1 MKKIWLAAALAA
13 AVLCGGAAEAAQP
26 GLTDHPAQI
35 ETEAPQ
41 VLADCEA
48 KLPVWKGGTALQ
60 RARVNAAVEAEAARF
75 AARLTDLRTHG
86 EVSGWLSWQA
96 GRADA
101 ELVSLVL
108 YESVYFKGAAHPSTT
123 VVGLT
128 FDAKGEPV
136 ARKEALA
143 RAVPQTAEDINAA
156 IERQGKERD
165 LMLFRPEWRTVQ
177 GWPQEFYVGADGRLY
192 FIFQQYDIA
201 PYAAG
206 WIAIDAGPWTS

>member
-13 AVLCGGAAEAAQP
+13 AVLCGGTAEAAQP

-41 VLADCEA
+41 MPADCEA

-60 RARVNAAVEAEAARF
+60 RARVNAAIEAETARF
-75 AARLTDLRTHG
+75 TTRLTNLRRNG

-101 ELVSLVL
+101 DLVSLVL
-108 YESVYFKGAAHPSTT
+108 FESVYFKGAAHPSTT

-136 ARKEALA
+136 TREDALA
-143 RAVPQTAEDINAA
+143 RAVPQTAEEINAA
-156 IERQGKERD
+156 IEQQGEARD
-165 LMLFRPEWRTVQ
+165 LMLFRPEWREVQ

-192 FIFQQYDIA
+192 FIFQQYAIA

-206 WIAIDAGPWTS
+206 WIAIDAGPWMA

>member
-35 ETEAPQ
+35 ETEVPQ
-41 VLADCEA
+41 MPADCEA

-60 RARVNAAVEAEAARF
+60 RARVNAAVEAETARF
-75 AARLTDLRTHG
+75 TARLQDLRRNG

-101 ELVSLVL
+101 DLVSLVL
-108 YESVYFKGAAHPSTT
+108 FESVYFKGAAHPSTT

-136 ARKEALA
+136 TREDALA
-143 RAVPQTAEDINAA
+143 RTVPQTAEEINAA
-156 IERQGKERD
+156 IERQGEARD
-165 LMLFRPEWRTVQ
+165 LMLFRPEWREVQ

-192 FIFQQYDIA
+192 FIFQQYAIA

-206 WIAIDAGPWTS
+206 WIAIDAGPWTA

>member
-26 GLTDHPAQI
+26 GLMDGAAQI
-35 ETEAPQ
+35 ETAAPQ
-41 VLADCEA
+41 ILTDFDV
-48 KLPVWKGGTALQ
+48 KIPVWRGGTALQ
-60 RARVNAAVEAEAARF
+60 RARVNAAVEAETARF
-75 AARLTDLRTHG
+75 TARLQSLRRNG

-96 GRADA
+96 GRTDAD
-101 ELVSLVL
+101 LVSLVL
-108 YESVYFKGAAHPSTT
+108 FESVYFKGAAHPSTT

-136 ARKEALA
+136 TREDALA
-143 RAVPQTAEDINAA
+143 RAVPQTAEEINAA
-156 IERQGKERD
+156 IEQQGETRD
-165 LMLFRPEWRTVQ
+165 LMLFRPEWREVQ

-192 FIFQQYDIA
+192 FIFQQYAIA

-206 WIAIDAGPWTS
+206 WIAIDAGPWTA